1 MRGGGVAF
9 WDFYINY
16 HFFLSHSL
24 FNLAT
29 ITTIKIFACTQV
41 FLSYIAGNN
50 MKLIF
55 KKYFAATAER
65 GFLLQGHVGT
75 LPERS
80 RSSDVSESYV
90 ILTIEDDLTPLE
102 RVL

>member
-1 MRGGGVAF
+1 
-9 WDFYINY
+9 
-16 HFFLSHSL
+16 
-24 FNLAT
+24 
-29 ITTIKIFACTQV
+29 
-41 FLSYIAGNN
+41 

-55 KKYFAATAER
+55 KKYFAATAAR